1 MGTEIWDVEIPKIT
15 IRCDDAS
22 LYTAR
27 IAPFPDTGRE
37 ATGYKTGQFLPEDRW
52 AHLIVMRFL
61 TSRPPDFYGGFFLFL
76 IGVLNLVPLWADVK
90 TFLCQCICP
99 IFYRIKVWKYEKDC
113 QKIGIAG
120 GRCIF

>member
-1 MGTEIWDVEIPKIT
+1 MGTEIWDVEIPNIT

-37 ATGYKTGQFLPEDRW
+37 ATGYKTGLFLPEDRW

-61 TSRPPDFYGGFFLFL
+61 TSRPPVFYGGFFL
-76 IGVLNLVPLWADVK
+76 VLDWGPESRS
-90 TFLCQCICP
+90 IM
-99 IFYRIKVWKYEKDC
+99 
-113 QKIGIAG
+113 
-120 GRCIF
+120 GRCEDIFMPMHLSDFLSY